1 MHQTIT
7 VITQEA
13 VHNSDRP
20 DTLPQALKNVFE
32 ILFQI
37 SLAMC
42 HPVLSTK
49 YTPIPLA
56 VLRNTLKVI
65 LFKIIL
71 KTARSK
77 VAISARIVHN
87 TSVPQRILRDDDS
100 IPAYIMSPCT
110 LSDPLV
116 SVLYVY
122 AFTDYRS
129 YRVFFPSLYKNELTA
144 FATKKLAPSCLY
156 SVTPYLSIVFDV
168 GITCLPVVFTCA
180 FSASK

>member
-20 DTLPQALKNVFE
+20 DTLPQALKNVFG

-37 SLAMC
+37 SLAVC
-42 HPVLSTK
+42 HPVFSTK

-56 VLRNTLKVI
+56 VLRNTLKDI
-65 LFKIIL
+65 LFNIIL
-71 KTARSK
+71 ETARSK

-87 TSVPQRILRDDDS
+87 TSLPQRILRDDDS

-110 LSDPLV
+110 PSDPLV
-116 SVLYVY
+116 SVLCVC
-122 AFTDYRS
+122 FHG
-129 YRVFFPSLYKNELTA
+129 
-144 FATKKLAPSCLY
+144 
-156 SVTPYLSIVFDV
+156 LSIILCFYPSAFWPRGIVV
-168 GITCLPVVFTCA
+168 GHVCLSVCPSVCP
-180 FSASK
+180 